1 MKQPERMPLD
11 KIYSILPEEAK
22 NDKKLIAFRG
32 GIGVAIGIT
41 KGLFQRLEFK
51 GSPYLLE
58 DFRLGL
64 ILRGRMHGII
74 NLQEHI
80 MEQGAIIYITPGTIV
95 EPIDV
100 SDDFFLVGVGLSA
113 DKFHLA
119 HKGAL
124 PELFNGKMRDGRK
137 QIAPSD
143 FDLLYEMFRTTRD
156 LLERKGLDESIVFGL
171 ITAITH
177 YYDQLFR
184 DGNDTPPPSHSK
196 DIFNR
201 FLHLVNQHGCQEH
214 QLCFYADRLC
224 ITTRYL
230 GTVVQATSGIGAK
243 TWIDRAII
251 ASAKVMLRHTDK
263 QTSQIADELHF
274 PNASFFCKYFKRMT
288 GHTPQQYRNSLNT

>member
-11 KIYSILPEEAK
+11 KIYSILPAEAK
-22 NDKKLIAFRG
+22 QDKKLIAFEG
-32 GIGVAIGIT
+32 GVGVAIGIT
-41 KGLFQRLEFK
+41 KDLFQRLK
-51 GSPYLLE
+51 LNGSPYLLKG
-58 DFRLGL
+58 FRLGL
-64 ILRGRMHGII
+64 LIRGQMHGII
-74 NLQEHI
+74 NLREHVI
-80 MEQGAIIYITPGTIV
+80 TQGSLIYITPGTIV
-95 EPIDV
+95 DPIDV
-100 SDDFFLVGVGLSA
+100 SDDFLLVGVGLSA

-124 PELFNGKMRDGRK
+124 PELFNGKMSDGYK
-137 QIAPSD
+137 KIESDD
-143 FDLLYEMFRTTRD
+143 FDLLYKMFRTLRD
-156 LLERKGLDESIVFGL
+156 LLERQGMADGVVFGML
-171 ITAITH
+171 TAITH
-177 YYDQLFR
+177 YYDKLFR
-184 DGNDTPPPSHSK
+184 DGNDAPPPSHSK

-201 FLHLVNQHGCQEH
+201 FLHLVNLHGCQEH
-214 QLCFYADRLC
+214 QLNFYADRLC

-288 GHTPQQYRNSLNT
+288 GYTPLQYRNSES